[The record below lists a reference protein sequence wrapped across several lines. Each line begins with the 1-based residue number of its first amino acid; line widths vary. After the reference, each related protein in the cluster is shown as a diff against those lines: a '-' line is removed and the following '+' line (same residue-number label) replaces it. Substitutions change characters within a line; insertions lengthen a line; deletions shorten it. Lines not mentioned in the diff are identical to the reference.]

1 MGLRAP
7 SYLHGEKS
15 TSRAKLNGSQGMHF
29 QEESGEIVGDVT
41 GPAVTSCYMQKA
53 VTGPKSKADAAAHDI
68 GIEYFTILR

>member
-15 TSRAKLNGSQGMHF
+15 TSRAKLNASQGMHF
-29 QEESGEIVGDVT
+29 QEESRERASDVT
-41 GPAVTSCYMQKA
+41 GPDVTSCYMQKA
-53 VTGPKSKADAAAHDI
+53 GSKTKADAAGHDI